1 MMCYVMLLFGLSSPS
16 SYVEREERAQI
27 CKDMSLSYTESY
39 NKLHHTLSSLPP
51 TLTI

>member
-1 MMCYVMLLFGLSSPS
+1 MMCYVMLFFELSSPS
-16 SYVEREERAQI
+16 SYVESEERAQI

-51 TLTI
+51 ALTN